1 MIYHVLP
8 GDAQVQAFKDSGIE
22 AEMLVCRE
30 ALVEGDVSGG
40 TLDEFFVNRAAFHN
54 DSSDEDPANYNANVA
69 SQFRKLLDVREGD
82 EVNLWFEYELFC
94 AVNMWFCID
103 LLSETNAAVYRVE
116 PVYLNAQ
123 NKFDGFENVT
133 PEQMQECFDARTQL
147 TSDDIALGSALWK
160 AFRNDDAEKLQSLST
175 EVSPAFPYLAEICAA
190 AIDRH
195 TRPAEIVREI
205 TSDGVRDFGG
215 VFVEFK
221 KRAGIY
227 GYGDSQVQRLL
238 SEPPAAASG

>member
-8 GDAQVQAFKDSGIE
+8 GDAQVKDFRQTDLPCE
-22 AEMLVCRE
+22 LLVCRE
-30 ALVEGDVSGG
+30 ALIDGDISGEK
-40 TLDEFFVNRAAFHN
+40 LDEFFYNRAAFHG
-54 DSSDEDPANYNANVA
+54 EDLASYDANVA
-69 SQFRKLLDVREGD
+69 SQFRRLLDAGPSD

-94 AVNMWFCID
+94 AANMWFCID

-123 NKFDGFENVT
+123 NKFDGFGNVT
-133 PEQMQECFDARTQL
+133 PEQMQECFEARIPL
-147 TSDDIALGSALWK
+147 TNEDLSLGSELWEG
-160 AFRNDDAEKLQSLST
+160 FRNDDAEKLQSLST